1 MTTDCAKE
9 DNDARARLF
18 RLALARGYA
27 EHCRKARQTNWLQ
40 AYSRLLDRMVFYTG
54 LPMLLLVFPLCSQP
68 FWNEDFRTVV
78 GPLVV
83 WSFVALAICCMISAI
98 ASFILGFWQQ
108 CRDYRS
114 SEEVWLRR

>member
-1 MTTDCAKE
+1 MTSNCAKE
-9 DNDARARLF
+9 GNVARAQLF

-27 EHCRKARQTNWLQ
+27 EHCRKSRQPTPLQ
-40 AYSRLLDRMVFYTG
+40 AYSRLLDRMAFYTG

-68 FWNEDFRTVV
+68 FWAEEFRTVV
-78 GPLVV
+78 GPVVV
-83 WSFVALAICCMISAI
+83 WSFVALVICCMICAT

-108 CRDYRS
+108 CRDHRS